1 MSDFEIQLKSFV
13 ELADVA
19 NEKVKLDTFLL
30 WEGILLLCC
39 ARGGFLVFTGVQS

>member
-19 NEKVKLDTFLL
+19 NEKVKLTTFLL
-30 WEGILLLCC
+30 WEGVLFLCC
-39 ARGGFLVFTGVQS
+39 TKGGFLVFIGVQS

>member
-19 NEKVKLDTFLL
+19 NEKVKLHTFLL
-30 WEGILLLCC
+30 WEGILLACC
-39 ARGGFLVFTGVQS
+39 ARGGVLVFTGVQS